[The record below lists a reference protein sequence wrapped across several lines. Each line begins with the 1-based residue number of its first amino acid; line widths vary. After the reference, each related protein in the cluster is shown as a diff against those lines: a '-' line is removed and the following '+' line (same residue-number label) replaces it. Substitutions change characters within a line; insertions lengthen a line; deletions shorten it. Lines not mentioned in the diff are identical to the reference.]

1 MIYSQGNYHKYFLIG
16 TYIQSKYKLMLMG
29 GCGLQ
34 SEKIGQVLT
43 DKMEKKLYHT
53 VGKVPKS
60 NRKISL

>member
-1 MIYSQGNYHKYFLIG
+1 
-16 TYIQSKYKLMLMG
+16 MLMG

-60 NRKISL
+60 NQKISL